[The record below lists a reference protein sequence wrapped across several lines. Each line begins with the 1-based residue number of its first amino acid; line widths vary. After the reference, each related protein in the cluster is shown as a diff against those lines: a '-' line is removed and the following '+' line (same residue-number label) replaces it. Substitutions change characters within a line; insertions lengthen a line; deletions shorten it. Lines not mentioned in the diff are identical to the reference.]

1 MRCSPACRWT
11 RASTEPAVTLA
22 RSAGAGET
30 RSEALSRVRRGAAL
44 SLLCIS
50 AFGAWTGAAEAL
62 GASGRPSV
70 LVVFAAAG
78 ESQLAGLSGSS
89 VGIMSASQGP
99 YSSTQLL
106 LDIGQGA
113 RIASSAYATPEPPVL
128 SLAVSGARARIVG
141 WQAARRRA
149 QAAPQ
154 LLRPGLLASEI
165 PGGAGYAGIDAATST
180 DAALA
185 AARTGQLA
193 AVSLGS
199 APTLVPR
206 IAALLRIKRLVIAD
220 LPAAADA
227 RADLRELG
235 RERSA
240 NELLIV
246 VQRVARGPTGQ
257 LLWTAAAGLAGG
269 GGQELSS
276 QSTKQRGLIAAF
288 DLTPTILDHLGVR
301 PLPPDVRGEPL
312 VTDGALHSASLG
324 GLMARLRVISARR
337 LPALGWLLCAWALLA
352 ALVSR
357 SARARAWALRVGAL
371 GVLWAPVAV
380 LLPAALE
387 PSAAVEYAT
396 IALLCLALGALTEA
410 FVRWPRALL
419 VPALAALVAVSAD
432 ALAGT
437 QLLMRSL
444 LGPDPILGARFYGI
458 GNDLKSALAV
468 LVLAALAGA
477 LYPATR
483 GRRAAL
489 TMALSGAVL
498 ALIEGSA
505 RIGAGV
511 GGVILVSFGFA
522 LATIMLLPGSL
533 TRRRALLVLLS
544 PVAALIAL
552 AALDLAVA
560 HGTGHFTGSV
570 LDARSADELRDVIV
584 RRYTAA
590 WKELGNHAMPI
601 ASAVALAAAVL
612 GVRWRTRLL
621 APVASDPA
629 WTAALAGGLVAGL
642 VGALVEDSGP
652 VLFVVAILTLVCVLS
667 YIWGKPRAAP
677 GAVRVRAKS
686 RSPGTVTN
694 HQEAPSDLSVSRQF

>member
-1 MRCSPACRWT
+1 M
-11 RASTEPAVTLA
+11 
-22 RSAGAGET
+22 
-30 RSEALSRVRRGAAL
+30 
-44 SLLCIS
+44 
-50 AFGAWTGAAEAL
+50 
-62 GASGRPSV
+62 

-78 ESQLAGLSGSS
+78 ESQLAALTGAS

-99 YSSTQLL
+99 YSNTQLL

-113 RIASSAYATPEPPVL
+113 RIASSAYATPEPPAL
-128 SLAVSGARARIVG
+128 TLALSGARARIVG
-141 WQAARRRA
+141 WQTALRRA
-149 QAAPQ
+149 QRAPQ
-154 LLRPGLLASEI
+154 LLRPGLLASEV

-180 DAALA
+180 DAPLA
-185 AARTGQLA
+185 AAENGQLA

-206 IAALLRIKRLVIAD
+206 IEALMRSKPLVIAD
-220 LPAAADA
+220 LPAGVEG
-227 RADLRELG
+227 RADLRKLG
-235 RERSA
+235 RARDA
-240 NELLIV
+240 DELLIV
-246 VQRVARGPTGQ
+246 VQRVAHGPTGQ
-257 LLWTAAAGLAGG
+257 LLWTGAAGLAGG
-269 GGQELSS
+269 GGHELSS
-276 QSTKQRGLIAAF
+276 HSTKQRGLIAAF
-288 DLTPTILDHLGVR
+288 DLTPTILEHLGLR
-301 PLPPDVRGEPL
+301 PPTDVRGAPL
-312 VTDGALHSASLG
+312 LTDGALQSASLR

-337 LPALGWLLCAWALLA
+337 LPALGWLLGAWALLA
-352 ALVSR
+352 ALASP
-357 SARARAWALRVGAL
+357 SIRARAWALRVGAL

-396 IALLCLALGALTEA
+396 IALLCLALGALTDA
-410 FVRWPRALL
+410 LVRWPRALL
-419 VPALAALVAVSAD
+419 VPALAAIVAISAD

-483 GRRAAL
+483 GRRAAM
-489 TMALSGAVL
+489 TMALSGVLL

-522 LATIMLLPGSL
+522 LATIMLLPGAL
-533 TRRRALLVLLS
+533 TRRRALVVLLS
-544 PVAALIAL
+544 PVAGLIAL

-590 WKELGNHAMPI
+590 WNELGNHAMPA
-601 ASAVALAAAVL
+601 ASAAALAAAVL
-612 GVRWRTRLL
+612 GIRRRARVL

-629 WTAALAGGLVAGL
+629 WTAALAGGLAAGF

-652 VLFVVAILTLVCVLS
+652 VLFVVAVFTLGCVLA
-667 YIWGKPRAAP
+667 YLWGKPCALADP
-677 GAVRVRAKS
+677 VRVSARS
-686 RSPGTVTN
+686 RSTRTVTN
-694 HQEAPSDLSVSRQF
+694 REEAPSDLSVSRQS

>member
-1 MRCSPACRWT
+1 M
-11 RASTEPAVTLA
+11 
-22 RSAGAGET
+22 
-30 RSEALSRVRRGAAL
+30 
-44 SLLCIS
+44 
-50 AFGAWTGAAEAL
+50 
-62 GASGRPSV
+62 

-78 ESQLAGLSGSS
+78 EPQLAGLTGAS

-99 YSSTQLL
+99 YSSSQLL

-113 RIASSAYATPEPPVL
+113 RIASSAYATPGAPAL
-128 SLAVSGARARIVG
+128 SLAVSGERARIVG
-141 WQAARRRA
+141 WQTALRRA
-149 QAAPQ
+149 QRAPQ
-154 LLRPGLLASEI
+154 LLRPGLLASAI
-165 PGGAGYAGIDAATST
+165 PGGAGYAGIDVATST

-185 AARTGQLA
+185 AGRTGQLA

-206 IAALLRIKRLVIAD
+206 IAALMRSKRLVIAD
-220 LPAAADA
+220 LPAGADG
-227 RADLRELG
+227 RADLRKLG
-235 RERSA
+235 RERNA
-240 NELLIV
+240 DELLIV
-246 VQRVARGPTGQ
+246 VQRVADGPTGQ
-257 LLWTAAAGLAGG
+257 LLWTGAAGLAGR

-288 DLTPTILDHLGVR
+288 DLTPTILDHLAVR
-301 PLPPDVRGEPL
+301 PLPADVRGEPL
-312 VTDGALHSASLG
+312 VTDGALHPAGLR
-324 GLMARLRVISARR
+324 GLMARLRAIGARR
-337 LPALGWLLCAWALLA
+337 LPALGWLLVAWALLA
-352 ALVSR
+352 ALASPSMR
-357 SARARAWALRVGAL
+357 GRAWALRVGAL

-396 IALLCLALGALTEA
+396 IALLCLALGALTDA
-410 FVRWPRALL
+410 LVRWPRALL
-419 VPALAALVAVSAD
+419 VPALAALVAISAD

-444 LGPDPILGARFYGI
+444 LGPDPILGARFYGV

-477 LYPATR
+477 LYPAAR

-489 TMALSGAVL
+489 TMAISGALL

-511 GGVILVSFGFA
+511 GGVILVSFAFA
-522 LATIMLLPGSL
+522 LATIMLLPGAS
-533 TRRRALLVLLS
+533 TRTRALVVLLS
-544 PVAALIAL
+544 PVAGLLALT
-552 AALDLAVA
+552 ALDLAVA

-590 WKELGNHAMPI
+590 WNELGNHAMPA
-601 ASAVALAAAVL
+601 ASAAALAAAVV
-612 GVRWRTRLL
+612 GVHWRARVLT
-621 APVASDPA
+621 PVASDPA
-629 WTAALAGGLVAGL
+629 WTAALAGGLAAGL

-652 VLFVVAILTLVCVLS
+652 VLFVVAVFTLVCVLS
-667 YIWGKPRAAP
+667 YLWGKPRAVPEA
-677 GAVRVRAKS
+677 RRLRAQSPATLSDQQES
-686 RSPGTVTN
+686 R
-694 HQEAPSDLSVSRQF
+694 SDLSVSRQS